1 VPPGVAGSTDL
12 EFEYTKEACALRKSI
27 IGGAAIA
34 ATLALAG
41 TAQADTVQS
50 ISTAPWSEYNPSTV
64 TKTQDGVRF
73 GTYADGGATG
83 GILRYTLDK
92 PVKLSGVTDAS
103 YQFNYNQAG
112 ESPNAVP
119 FLKLYLDNGRHVMLD
134 PTDCNNTLVNTNE
147 DESLSMTADDAALL
161 YDDDGC
167 GPNAHHLTWR
177 EIVAQ
182 HGDENVVKV
191 VVMQGFSGGTDLS
204 ALLKSFTIN
213 GETFDFTGAPKDG
226 QDGASGHDGVNGT
239 NGVNGATGAAGKDGV
254 TKVVYV
260 NNTKLHGNRVRTIH
274 APSVDGWKLIKVRA
288 SLGAER
294 LHTHGR
300 TIKVDLRNK
309 GVGAYNVRMRMQ
321 YKDKRGDRH
330 AVRTVRTLS
339 ITRS

>member
-1 VPPGVAGSTDL
+1 
-12 EFEYTKEACALRKSI
+12 LRKSI
-27 IGGAAIA
+27 IAGAAIA
-34 ATLALAG
+34 ASLAFAG
-41 TAQADTVQS
+41 TASADAVQS

-73 GTYADGGATG
+73 GTYADGGDTG

-92 PVKLSGVTDAS
+92 PVKLSDVTDAS

-119 FLKLYLDNGRHVMLD
+119 FLKLYLDNGAHVMLD

-161 YDDDGC
+161 YNDDGC

-182 HGDENVVKV
+182 HGDENVIKV

-213 GETFDFTGAPKDG
+213 GETFDFTGTPKDG
-226 QDGASGHDGVNGT
+226 QDGAAGHDGVNGT
-239 NGVNGATGAAGKDGV
+239 SGVNGATGDAGKDGV
-254 TKVVYV
+254 TRVIYV
-260 NNTKLHGNRVRTIH
+260 HRTKLVGNTMRMIH
-274 APSVDGWKLIKVRA
+274 APAVKGWKFVKVRA
-288 SLGAER
+288 SLRGQR
-294 LHTHGR
+294 LQTHHR
-300 TIKVDLRNK
+300 AIKVDLRNA
-309 GVGAYNVRMRMQ
+309 GVGSYNVHMKVQ
-321 YKDKRGDRH
+321 YTDKGGKLH
-330 AVRTVRTLS
+330 TVRSIRALG
-339 ITRS
+339 ITRY